1 MREVRP
7 PESELPLETA
17 SFLACLAT
25 ILELPFDQMPLPPSG
40 ESLATGWTVSRWLG
54 GLGLGLARVA
64 DPGSFTWAGPWI
76 GRADGRFVVMYGVPS
91 GVVWD
96 PAGRG
101 EIERESIEDGF
112 LIPTTPIALAM
123 PPRHTAPPAVG
134 TVETIAVAGAAGEP
148 ARLLQSVHALAG
160 QGLDGRSPRR
170 RHRHVS
176 LGAAGQR
183 ADDDRGRGVQVV
195 RTTARAR
202 RASPQRDHAGHRPE
216 RARRPRLPHRG
227 RPVPRHAAVRAVH
240 GRTAVRRTARAPAA
254 RPPWRPARGHP
265 ARRKHPRWR
274 FGSGGAAGHGRPAER
289 SQGRCRRQP
298 RTNPDSGKRAASG
311 TRSGPATAPPSRRSR
326 ASRGDG
332 PPPRSRRRPARG
344 SWRSPRR
351 GPRGRDPA

>member
-112 LIPTTPIALAM
+112 LIAAADIALAM
-123 PPRHTAPPAVG
+123 PPRPTAPPAVG

-160 QGLDGRSPRR
+160 QGLDGD
-170 RHRHVS
+170 RHV
-176 LGAAGQR
+176 AGTGTFPSGQPGSALTMIEAEVCESFDPPLEPGEHR
-183 ADDDRGRGVQVV
+183 RNVITRGIDLNALVGHDFLIGDVPCRGMRLCEPCTVVQGY
-195 RTTARAR
+195 A
-202 RASPQRDHAGHRPE
+202 
-216 RARRPRLPHRG
+216 G
-227 RPVPRHAAVRAVH
+227 RPVLRPLVHRGGLRVDILRDGNIRVGDSVRA
-240 GRTAVRRTARAPAA
+240 APL
-254 RPPWRPARGHP
+254 
-265 ARRKHPRWR
+265 
-274 FGSGGAAGHGRPAER
+274 
-289 SQGRCRRQP
+289 
-298 RTNPDSGKRAASG
+298 G
-311 TRSGPATAPPSRRSR
+311 TDAQRN
-326 ASRGDG
+326 
-332 PPPRSRRRPARG
+332 
-344 SWRSPRR
+344 
-351 GPRGRDPA
+351 GPRDAAEGSL